1 MIMTQSPK
9 PKRPTDAE
17 LTILRILWE
26 HGPTTVRQVH
36 NILNEDRE
44 SGYTTAL
51 KLMQIMTE
59 KGLLERDES
68 CRPQIYRARLS
79 RDQTERQLVRD
90 LLDRAFAGSAKRMV
104 LQALSEKKA
113 SAKELAEIEKL
124 LTKLEGREK

>member
-1 MIMTQSPK
+1 MTQSSNT
-9 PKRPTDAE
+9 KRPTDAE

-26 HGPTTVRQVH
+26 HGPATVRQVH
-36 NILNEDRE
+36 KILNKDRN

-59 KGLLERDES
+59 KGLVERDES
-68 CRPQIYRARLS
+68 CRPQLYQASLS

-104 LQALSEKKA
+104 LQALSVKKA
-113 SAKELAEIEKL
+113 SADELAEIEKL
-124 LTKLEGREK
+124 LAKLDIGE

>member
-1 MIMTQSPK
+1 MTRSTN

-17 LTILRILWE
+17 LNILRILWE
-26 HGPTTVRQVH
+26 HGPATVRQVH
-36 NILNEDRE
+36 NILNEDRN

-68 CRPQIYRARLS
+68 CRPQLYKARLS

-104 LQALSEKKA
+104 LQALSVKKA
-113 SAKELAEIEKL
+113 SAEELAEIEKL
-124 LTKLEGREK
+124 LTKLDMGE

>member
-1 MIMTQSPK
+1 MTRSTN

-26 HGPTTVRQVH
+26 HGPATVRQVH
-36 NILNEDRE
+36 NILNEDRN

-68 CRPQIYRARLS
+68 CRPQLYKARLS

-104 LQALSEKKA
+104 LQALSVKKA
-113 SAKELAEIEKL
+113 SAEELAEIEKL
-124 LTKLEGREK
+124 LTKLDMGE

>member
-1 MIMTQSPK
+1 MARSPK

-26 HGPTTVRQVH
+26 HGPATVRQVH
-36 NILNEDRE
+36 TILNKDRN

-51 KLMQIMTE
+51 KLMQIMNE
-59 KGLLERDES
+59 KGLVERDES
-68 CRPQIYRARLS
+68 CRPQIYQARLS

-104 LQALSEKKA
+104 LQALSVKKA
-113 SAKELAEIEKL
+113 SPEELAEIEKL
-124 LTKLEGREK
+124 LTKLDGRKT